1 MPQPKLLTLTVP
13 VRTLADPADLLDA
26 GLALKD
32 YLQGETCEPVEV
44 LEDDVSV
51 AYGPPVAGDVAEV
64 EVKALRTE
72 VTRLREQR
80 DEARRAHDGI
90 KATADTLAQQVTDLS
105 KATRDL
111 AEKAD
116 QSRRARA
123 VLRSLLLA
131 GGAWTEE
138 QVRVVLLAVEASR

>member
-1 MPQPKLLTLTVP
+1 MLKPELLTLTVP
-13 VRTLADPADLLDA
+13 MMTLADPAEVLDA
-26 GLALKD
+26 ALALQD
-32 YLQGETCEPVEV
+32 YLQDETGEPVEV
-44 LEDDVSV
+44 LEDGVSV
-51 AYGPPVAGDVAEV
+51 AYGPPAAGVVEV
-64 EVKALRTE
+64 EVKALRAE
-72 VTRLREQR
+72 VTRLRAQR
-80 DEARRAHDGI
+80 DEARSDRLVVL
-90 KATADTLAQQVTDLS
+90 KTTADTLAQQVTDLS

-116 QSRRARA
+116 QSRRALA

>member
-1 MPQPKLLTLTVP
+1 MLKPELLTLTVP
-13 VRTLADPADLLDA
+13 MMTLADPAAVLDA
-26 GLALKD
+26 ALAMTD
-32 YLQGETCEPVEV
+32 FLQADLCEPVQL

-51 AYGPPVAGDVAEV
+51 AYGPPAGRVVEV